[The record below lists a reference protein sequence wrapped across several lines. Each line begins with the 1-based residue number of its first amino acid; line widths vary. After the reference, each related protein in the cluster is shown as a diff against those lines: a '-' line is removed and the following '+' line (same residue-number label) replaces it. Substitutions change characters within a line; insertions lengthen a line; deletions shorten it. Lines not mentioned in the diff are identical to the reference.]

1 MYILIGNLCIYMY
14 GREQRVKPIIIDPG
28 LYQDKKTDIYWMT
41 QRRAVPT
48 KFRLFTGKFAHYACF
63 PILNI
68 NFRMNPGM
76 ALPLLGIGVFCTH
89 IVDSMPYY

>member
-1 MYILIGNLCIYMY
+1 MIKVTIMVIYLNCNTRIYMI

-48 KFRLFTGKFAHYACF
+48 SFRLFTGKSFHSR
-63 PILNI
+63 L
-68 NFRMNPGM
+68 
-76 ALPLLGIGVFCTH
+76 LPLPVLTH
-89 IVDSMPYY
+89 QFWNGATVTE